1 MKRNLM
7 NVNTNIPPSS
17 GCLLISE
24 PFLQDE
30 NFVRSVI
37 LLCDASEKG
46 SFGLVLNK
54 LSMFKL
60 GDLVEGVSYLESE
73 VYVGGP
79 VEQNTLHFIYCG
91 EKMLEGSVQLGQ
103 QLWWGGDFTELIEKQ
118 KLGLL
123 DLGNFRFFIG
133 YSGWAE
139 GQLNEEMEQK
149 SWIVCNNHFTQH
161 IFFSDPDELWRDI
174 LRNMGG
180 EYQVLANY
188 PIDPRLN

>member
-1 MKRNLM
+1 M
-7 NVNTNIPPSS
+7 
-17 GCLLISE
+17 ISE

-37 LLCDASEKG
+37 LLCDANEKG
-46 SFGLVLNK
+46 SFGLILNK

-60 GDLVEGVSYLESE
+60 GDLLEGMPYLESE

-79 VEQNTLHFIYCG
+79 VEQNTLHFIYFG
-91 EKMLEGSVQLGQ
+91 EKMLEGSVELGN
-103 QLWWGGDFTELIEKQ
+103 QLWWGGDFTELVEKQ
-118 KLGLL
+118 KLGVLAL
-123 DLGNFRFFIG
+123 ENFRFFIG
-133 YSGWAE
+133 YSGWSE
-139 GQLNEEMEQK
+139 GQLDAELEQK
-149 SWIVCNNHFTQH
+149 SWIVCNNHVTRN

-174 LRNMGG
+174 LKNMGG

>member
-1 MKRNLM
+1 MMEDFSKFE
-7 NVNTNIPPSS
+7 PKAGS
-17 GCLLISE
+17 LLVSE

-37 LLCDASEKG
+37 LLCENNENG

-54 LSMFKL
+54 LSILKL
-60 GDLVEGVSYLESE
+60 NELIDELAIVNSE

-79 VEQNTLHFIYCG
+79 VEQNTLHFIYYG
-91 EKMLEGSVQLGQ
+91 DKLFEGSLELAPE
-103 QLWWGGDFTELIEKQ
+103 LWWGGDFST
-118 KLGLL
+118 LL
-123 DLGNFRFFIG
+123 DMLRTGKISEDRTRFFIG

-139 GQLNEEMEQK
+139 GQLKVELEENT
-149 SWIVCNNHFTQH
+149 WIVCDKIDSES
-161 IFFSDPDELWRDI
+161 IFKASPDDLWKVI

-180 EYQVLANY
+180 EYQLLANY